1 MGKFDKIKVG
11 EKLPGT
17 YCPVCGEVGLRK
29 VKDGGDEWAMCP
41 MNSEMEATVKLKDA
55 HTGYKLDPTA
65 SAEKPAPKHV
75 ARDAKIEI
83 EEENEGVDNA

>member
-1 MGKFDKIKVG
+1 MGKFDKINVG

-41 MNSEMEATVKLKDA
+41 MDAEMNATVELKDA
-55 HTGYKLDPTA
+55 HTGFKLDPR
-65 SAEKPAPKHV
+65 EKPTVPAAPK
-75 ARDAKIEI
+75 AALAKPET
-83 EEENEGVDNA
+83 EKENKGVDDA

>member
-29 VKDGGDEWAMCP
+29 VKESGEEWAMCP
-41 MNSEMEATVKLKDA
+41 MNSEMEATAKLKDA
-55 HTGYKLDPTA
+55 HTGYKLDPA
-65 SAEKPAPKHV
+65 AVAKAPAPKAV
-75 ARDAKIEI
+75 APKKIEKD
-83 EEENEGVDNA
+83 NEGVDDA